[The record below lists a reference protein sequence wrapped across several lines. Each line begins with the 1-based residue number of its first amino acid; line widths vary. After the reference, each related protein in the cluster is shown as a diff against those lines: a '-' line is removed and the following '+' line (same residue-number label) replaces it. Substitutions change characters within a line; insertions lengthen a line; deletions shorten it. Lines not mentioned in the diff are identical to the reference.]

1 MAWQDCYLLYVLHM
15 KLTMTAYNSDYFRYK
30 IRHVSLV
37 HDYYFILG
45 MYYIVGA
52 VHRFYES
59 RRRLFNDEQSGRVE
73 AANKAKKNSKLTA
86 LRKQVCVAR
95 CNLKLHSV

>member
-1 MAWQDCYLLYVLHM
+1 M

-52 VHRFYES
+52 VHRFCES
-59 RRRLFNDEQSGRVE
+59 RRRLFNDEQPGRVE
-73 AANKAKKNSKLTA
+73 AANKTKKNSKLTA